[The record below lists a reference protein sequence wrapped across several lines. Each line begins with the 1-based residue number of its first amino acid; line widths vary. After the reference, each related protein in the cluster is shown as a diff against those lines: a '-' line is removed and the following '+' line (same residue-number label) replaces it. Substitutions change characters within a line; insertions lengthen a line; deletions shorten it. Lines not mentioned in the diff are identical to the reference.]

1 MNIIF
6 RNNTKETVTSPG
18 FSFRIA
24 QRARETK
31 STTPNMDTSNLSI
44 SYTLE

>member
-1 MNIIF
+1 MF
-6 RNNTKETVTSPG
+6 RSSYKETVTSPG

-24 QRARETK
+24 QRAREMRP
-31 STTPNMDTSNLSI
+31 TTPSTDVSNVSS